1 MQTLNAQLFAWINA
15 GANPSAG
22 LLVLA
27 RIAAQDLILLVPL
40 LLAAGWLWRSQAP
53 RTALVLAAL
62 AALTGLAINQVIG
75 LFWFEPR
82 PFALAVGHQFLAHA
96 ADSSFPSD
104 HLTVIWSA
112 AFALCASRGWRRAG
126 AGLALLGLPVAW
138 ARVYLG
144 VHWPVDMAGAALV
157 SLASALLLLW
167 AGHAPVTRITGVMH
181 RAYRTLGRP
190 LISRHWIRA

>member
-15 GANPSAG
+15 GAHPPAA
-22 LLVLA
+22 LLVLG
-27 RIAAQDLILLVPL
+27 RLAAQDLIVLVPL
-40 LLAAGWLWRSQAP
+40 LLAAGWLWRSHAP
-53 RTALVLAAL
+53 RTALVSAAL
-62 AALTGLAINQVIG
+62 AVLTGLAINQIIG
-75 LFWFEPR
+75 LLWFEPR
-82 PFALAVGHQFLAHA
+82 PFAIAVGHQFLAHA

-112 AFALCASRGWRRAG
+112 AFALWASRGWRSAG

-157 SLASALLLLW
+157 SLASALLLQW
-167 AGHAPVTRITGVMH
+167 ASQAPVTRITGLMQ
-181 RAYRTLGRP
+181 RAYRLLGRP
-190 LISRHWIRA
+190 FISRHWIRA